1 MDSDRIEGPLKEGAG
16 KVKEAWGDATDD
28 PQTEA
33 EGQKDRRY
41 HRWGEAGGKVFT
53 RLDVCVQAEGWHAG
67 KPACG
72 IPTVTGSA
80 LREVTGLTVKK
91 NL

>member
-33 EGQKDRRY
+33 EGQKDQLEGDLQNT
-41 HRWGEAGGKVFT
+41 WGETKDKV
-53 RLDVCVQAEGWHAG
+53 DD
-67 KPACG
+67 
-72 IPTVTGSA
+72 A
-80 LREVTGLTVKK
+80 L
-91 NL
+91 